1 MRTLL
6 AALCLTFSLA
16 AADFPD
22 VSHAELVQ
30 AIESKSAVII
40 DVNGSKSFA
49 ETRVDGAL
57 DYEAIKGDLASKLP
71 ADKSTLIIAYCGSPQ
86 CTAWKKAAK
95 AVSELGYTNVKHYS
109 GGLAGWKEQAKANK
123 GDVKK
128 DDAAM

>member
-16 AADFPD
+16 AADFAD
-22 VSHAELVQ
+22 VSHAELVS

-49 ETRVDGAL
+49 KTHIDGAL
-57 DYEAIKGDLASKLP
+57 DYEAVKGDLASKLP

-86 CTAWKKAAK
+86 CGAWKKAAA

-109 GGLAGWKEQAKANK
+109 GGLAGWKEHAKAK